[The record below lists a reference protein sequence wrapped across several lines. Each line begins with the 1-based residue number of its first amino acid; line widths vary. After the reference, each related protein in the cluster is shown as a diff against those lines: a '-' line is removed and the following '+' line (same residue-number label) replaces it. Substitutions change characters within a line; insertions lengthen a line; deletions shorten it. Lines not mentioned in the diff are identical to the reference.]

1 MLHINKLYEISQRMK
16 LLFILVSIA
25 IILISTL
32 FTNRLTKSLGA
43 EERKKVE
50 IWAEATRQFIQ
61 SNDQSNINFSF
72 SIIEAN
78 TTIPVLIVDDKD
90 NIMQSRNFKEPAK
103 NIDVFYKK
111 ELARLKLI
119 KTPIEL
125 KLDDNTIQY
134 IYYDDS
140 LFLKQLYYFPY
151 VQFGVIIVFLLV
163 AFFAFSGT
171 KKAEQNQVWVGLSK
185 ETAHQLGT
193 PISSLLAW
201 VDLLKSRHEEDKL
214 IGEMAKDVNRLRI
227 IAERFSKIGSKPDLD
242 LVSLNETL
250 LNAVNYMTNRSS
262 QKVTIQCHFP
272 TDEPVFVKLNVPL
285 FEWVI
290 ENLCKNA
297 IDAMDGIGR
306 IDILVLQKNEGL
318 FIDVKDTGK
327 GIDRRN
333 FNVIFTPGFTTKK
346 RGWGL
351 GLSLARRII
360 EEYHGGKIFVKQS
373 DLNIGTVFRIV
384 LKLNMKKK
392 WYKFLSNSSQSK
404 FKIN

>member
-1 MLHINKLYEISQRMK
+1 MLHINKLYEISQRLK
-16 LLFILVSIA
+16 LIFILIA
-25 IILISTL
+25 IAIVLVSTL
-32 FTNRLTKSLGA
+32 FTNRLAKSLA
-43 EERKKVE
+43 VEEQKKVV
-50 IWAEATRQFIQ
+50 IWAEATHQLIMADEFTDITFITT
-61 SNDQSNINFSF
+61 
-72 SIIEAN
+72 IIEGS
-78 TTIPVLIVDDKD
+78 TSIPMIIADSKD
-90 NIMQSRNFKEPAK
+90 SMLFSRNIIEPK
-103 NIDVFYKK
+103 TNVDKFYKHEVALFK
-111 ELARLKLI
+111 AKR
-119 KTPIEL
+119 PAIEL
-125 KLDDNTIQY
+125 KIENTVQY
-134 IYYDDS
+134 LYYDDS

-151 VQFGVIIVFLLV
+151 IQLGVIIVFLMV

-201 VDLLKSRHEEDKL
+201 VDLLKSRHKEDKL
-214 IGEMAKDVNRLRI
+214 IGEMEKDVNRLRI
-227 IAERFSKIGSKPDLD
+227 IAERFSKIGSKPDLQ

-250 LNAVNYMTNRSS
+250 INAVQYMTNRSS

-272 TDEPVFVKLNVPL
+272 TDQTLFIKLNVPL

-306 IDILVLQKNEGL
+306 IDILVQHKNEEL

-327 GIDRRN
+327 GIDRRK
-333 FNVIFTPGFTTKK
+333 FKVVFTPGFTTKK

-351 GLSLARRII
+351 GLSLAKRII

-373 DLNIGTVFRIV
+373 DLNMGTVFRIV
-384 LKLNMKKK
+384 LKLNS
-392 WYKFLSNSSQSK
+392 YK
-404 FKIN
+404 